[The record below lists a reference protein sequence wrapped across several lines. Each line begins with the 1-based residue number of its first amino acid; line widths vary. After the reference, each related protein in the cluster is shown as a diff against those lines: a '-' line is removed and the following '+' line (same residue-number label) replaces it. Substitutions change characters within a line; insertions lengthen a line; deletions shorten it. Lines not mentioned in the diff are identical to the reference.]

1 MRKLFF
7 AAFCVLSLF
16 AVISNA
22 QETKPVK
29 PTITKEKLVTKHAT
43 GTFEVKVTPLAAEDN
58 VGDPKI
64 GRLSLDKQFSGG
76 ITAKSLGQMLGYQ
89 SETPGTGGYV
99 AIEQV
104 TGTLDGKKGGFALQ
118 HIGTMGGGKFELNV
132 SVVPGSG
139 TGELAGIAGKMTI
152 NLDGS
157 KHSYD
162 LEYTIDPPK

>member
-1 MRKLFF
+1 MRKSLF

-29 PTITKEKLVTKHAT
+29 PTTPREKLVTKHAT
-43 GTFEVKVTPLAAEDN
+43 GTFEVKVTPLAAENN

>member
-43 GTFEVKVTPLAAEDN
+43 GTFEVKVTPLAPEDN

-104 TGTLDGKKGGFALQ
+104 NGTLDGKKGGFALQ

-139 TGELAGIAGKMTI
+139 TGELAGISGKMTI
-152 NLDGS
+152 TIDGS